1 LPDGLDDSDLL
12 RFARGVKLRRDEK
25 RGRWVLLAPE
35 RILTPDPVAVEI
47 LKRVDGTKSLS
58 TIVDDLAMVF
68 NAERTRI
75 EADVRMFLG
84 GLIEKGFVEA
94 RP

>member
-1 LPDGLDDSDLL
+1 MFENSAVL
-12 RFARGVKLRRDEK
+12 RFARGVKLRRDDMRE
-25 RGRWVLLAPE
+25 RWVLLAPE

-58 TIVDDLAMVF
+58 EIVDELATVF
-68 NAERTRI
+68 TAERTRI
-75 EADVRMFLG
+75 EADVRTFLG

-94 RP
+94 LP